1 MPLNPAD
8 AQFLSAL
15 VRQRSAIVLEP
26 EKGYLLEA
34 RLAPLAR
41 TEGFGSIDAMVSH
54 LRSHPPNGLPHKVV
68 EAMTTNETSFFR
80 DLHPFEAL
88 RTVVIP
94 EVLRRRQAERRLT
107 IWCAASS
114 SGQEPYTVAMTLLQH
129 FPELAGWSVQ
139 ILGTDISGPM
149 IARCRAGRYGQL
161 EVNRGLPATLLLKYF
176 EKRGM
181 EWQVKP
187 ELQRWCEFRELNLIE
202 PWGPLPPMDVV
213 FLRNVLIY
221 FDLETKRRILDG
233 VRGILNPWG
242 HLFLGGAE
250 TTLNLGDR
258 FQRVPFDKAGC
269 YRLKDCKEGP

>member
-94 EVLRRRQAERRLT
+94 EVLQRRQAERRLT

-221 FDLETKRRILDG
+221 FDLETKRRILDA